1 LQANRAFNR
10 VLFLSLFVLY
20 ISLPTFSIQPK
31 TLYAVGGRSS
41 IHLCRGLRCCTTI
54 LTGLSLPGGRP
65 SASESANA
73 CRCDFG
79 RTGQGRTVEAEAATV
94 TTEPT
99 KVSAKRK
106 ETRERRC
113 WIVGERRSGRKGIY
127 LFIKDMLARNFE
139 GLDANIAYYCNDI

>member
-1 LQANRAFNR
+1 MFASHAAEEVCRFRLRVNGVFNR
-10 VLFLSLFVLY
+10 VLFLSLFALY
-20 ISLPTFSIQPK
+20 ISLPTLSIQLK
-31 TLYAVGGRSS
+31 TLYVVGGRSS
-41 IHLCRGLRCCTTI
+41 IHLCRGLWCCTMI
-54 LTGLSLPGGRP
+54 FTGLSLPGGGP

-94 TTEPT
+94 TTEPI

-113 WIVGERRSGRKGIY
+113 WIVGEGRSWRKGI
-127 LFIKDMLARNFE
+127 
-139 GLDANIAYYCNDI
+139 